1 MTHEVFSIVA
11 PVAGPD
17 AAEALRRRINPAR
30 DGRQPIPG
38 LSLDRLPMLHY
49 ASLVVFDGQEVRE
62 EPGRIGRWLGRPA
75 RTFTTGPR
83 LVFECCIDGP
93 RDAFLDALLHIG
105 GPALHEIFS
114 HCLGYPAGAGA
125 RDTGAARAGRESGG
139 THEPGGLRAWIV
151 AHIRR
156 PHLLHVGNP
165 GMRAAHIRAGHALR
179 EKIDDHLDRL
189 VRLRRSLDPP
199 LTIVNQV
206 RDALNVPAA
215 PGAWHLSSEAVPG
228 NPAAAA
234 WFDDPAAQWPSRIVN
249 WLKLAAFAAVPIGVL
264 LYLFF
269 ARGVIAAALAW
280 IAFIVLRKAA
290 GRYFKGSHPPPAE
303 DRERFRQL
311 KELEDFGVAN
321 HMASFV
327 MLKRGRLHLLRVR
340 YTLFFFELLYRTIF
354 TDITP
359 GRLRGLQ
366 TIHFAHWTVID
377 LLDREGKPTGRHAL
391 LFLSNYDGSWETYLD
406 DFIAFLLGGVVR
418 IWSSGERFPWPLDGP
433 AFKTWARE
441 CMSPWDHWYQAYPT
455 LSVINIENNDAIRK
469 GLLAPMRTEM
479 EARRWLLRFGSA
491 RVRDEQLM
499 PTPGTLESRDIQGLV
514 FSGYRRLPHAM
525 YVLLRVRDA
534 EAARR
539 WLGAIASEVTDG
551 RIKRKEELELER
563 LAINIAFTHAG
574 LQRLGLPDQVLHAFP
589 SAFQEGMAPKGM
601 RHRSRAL
608 GDHGASDPAKWRWG
622 GYGNG
627 NGDGGDEAR
636 VDILLMIYALTPE
649 DLRAA
654 VAARVDA
661 FETVMAGKCVDRIEG
676 GFMAVPKG
684 NGADPKLSMEHFGF
698 VDGVSQPVIE
708 GTFIA
713 AKDSA
718 AESSHLLKP
727 GEFVLGYPAGDG
739 TIAAGVPV
747 DPRFDRHQM
756 LPLAAAPAAG
766 QAMRDFGRN
775 GTYLVFRQLE
785 QDVAAFRAFTAK
797 ASGAN
802 GPPYHPSAGARVG
815 AHIVGRW
822 RDGVP
827 LTAVNAPGRNTNEF
841 TFSGDAH
848 GFSCPIGSHVRRANP
863 RDSLLDVPSAA
874 LASANRHRLLRRGR
888 TYGPPLALDAHG
900 HDDRE
905 RGLVFMCLNSDIER
919 QFEFVQQNW
928 LNNPCFGGLYDERDP
943 LVSPQPNGGG
953 RLTLQADGVRERIGG
968 IGQYVT
974 VKCGGYFFMPGLS
987 ALRYL
992 AHGDAVSPPV
1002 LSSAAALAADP
1013 RRVEVRTE
1021 LRRLPAGEAARAAH
1035 AAAVQRPSLL
1045 YRMLSWAEDVLPK
1058 VRTLWAARFP
1068 LLLAAVLVLLPQASR
1083 WIHALSSWTVSSVS
1097 SVTTGPSGPSAVG
1110 NVNVDAN
1117 VGPNFNADALL
1128 DRWFVLDW
1136 WGLALV
1142 SLIASLSAFASL
1154 IALRIVMLYG
1164 WRSGLRGARWTGSVT
1179 WPKIFAF
1186 HLLALPIVWAAIDRT
1201 ARATLAGAAGGWPY
1215 WRIVLDLIPA
1225 ALAGGLAA
1233 IALLLAATSIQS
1245 IWRGARP
1252 DLFFPPNPLFKNLA
1266 GPGAQGARVSK
1277 FAQRM
1282 TRLGAWIVDSV
1293 PEEIGRGY
1301 IDYRV
1306 RRVLP
1311 GHAFAAVFAALVV
1324 IGYIAAVIIIT
1335 LSPAADAFVPPLAF
1349 FLLTVMAAAWTLS
1362 AIAFFFDRY
1371 HIPIVLPIGVTLVA
1385 IEFVRR
1391 AVAGE

>member
-11 PVAGPD
+11 PVARTGV
-17 AAEALRRRINPAR
+17 EALRQRVNPAR
-30 DGRQPIPG
+30 DGRQPIAG
-38 LSLDRLPMLHY
+38 LPLDHLAMLHY
-49 ASLVVFDGQEVRE
+49 ASLTIFDGQEVRE
-62 EPGRIGRWLGRPA
+62 EPGRIGRWLGRQG

-83 LVFECCIDGP
+83 LVFEFCIDGP
-93 RDAFLDALLHIG
+93 RDLFLDALLHIG
-105 GPALHEIFS
+105 GPALDDIFS
-114 HCLGYPAGAGA
+114 HCADYPPAGG
-125 RDTGAARAGRESGG
+125 
-139 THEPGGLRAWIV
+139 GGLRAWAV

-165 GMRAAHIRAGHALR
+165 GVRAAHVRAGHALR
-179 EKIDDHLDRL
+179 ERIEDHLDRL

-199 LTIVNQV
+199 LTIVNQL
-206 RDALNVPAA
+206 RRALNVPAA
-215 PGAWHLSSEAVPG
+215 PGAWHLSSDPVSSPDPG
-228 NPAAAA
+228 STGTPA

-249 WLKLAAFAAVPIGVL
+249 WSKLAAFAAVPLAIL

-269 ARGVIAAALAW
+269 TRGAIAVVLAY
-280 IAFIVLRKAA
+280 IAYVAVRKAA
-290 GRYFKGSHPPPAE
+290 RRYFNGNNPPPEE
-303 DRERFRQL
+303 DHERFRQL
-311 KELEDFGVAN
+311 KELEDFGVTN
-321 HMASFV
+321 HMSSLV
-327 MLKRGRLHLLRVR
+327 MLKRGWLHRLRVR
-340 YTLFFFELLYRTIF
+340 YTLFFFELLYRTMF

-377 LLDREGKPTGRHAL
+377 LLDERGQPTGRHAL

-406 DFIAFLLGGVVR
+406 DFIAFLLGGVIR

-433 AFKTWARE
+433 AFKTWARQ
-441 CMSPWDHWYQAYPT
+441 CMSPWDYWYQAYPT
-455 LSVINIENNDAIRK
+455 LTVINVENNDAIRR
-469 GLLAPMRTEM
+469 GLLTPMRTEM
-479 EARRWLLRFGSA
+479 EARRWLLRLGSA
-491 RVRDEQLM
+491 RVRDEQLI

-525 YVLLRVRDA
+525 YVPLRVHDA
-534 EAARR
+534 AAARR

-551 RIKRKEELELER
+551 RIKRKEELQLER
-563 LAINIAFTHAG
+563 LAINIAFTHRG
-574 LQRLGLPDQVLHAFP
+574 LHRLGLPDDILRAFP

-608 GDHGASDPAKWRWG
+608 GDVGASDPAKWRWG
-622 GYGNG
+622 G
-627 NGDGGDEAR
+627 DAQA
-636 VDILLMIYALTPE
+636 DILLMVYALTPE
-649 DLRAA
+649 DLNAA
-654 VAARVDA
+654 VAARVGA
-661 FETVMAGKCVDRIEG
+661 FETTKAGECVDRIEG
-676 GFMAVPKG
+676 GFLPVPEG
-684 NGADPKLSMEHFGF
+684 DGLDPKLAMEHFGF

-713 AKDSA
+713 TKDTAS
-718 AESSHLLKP
+718 ESSHLLKP

-747 DPRFDRHQM
+747 DPRFDRHQL
-756 LPLAAAPAAG
+756 LPPAAAAADS
-766 QAMRDFGRN
+766 MRDFGRN

-797 ASGAN
+797 TAGAN
-802 GPPYHPSAGARVG
+802 GPPYHPAAGARIG

-827 LTAVNAPGRNTNEF
+827 LTAVNAPGRENNEF

-848 GFSCPIGSHVRRANP
+848 GVSCPIGSHVRRANP
-863 RDSLLDVPSAA
+863 RDSLLDQSSAA

-888 TYGPPLALDAHG
+888 TYGPVLAPDAHG

-943 LVSPQPNGGG
+943 LIATQPNGGG
-953 RLTLQADGVRERIGG
+953 RFTVQADGVRERIGG

-974 VKCGGYFFMPGLS
+974 VKCGDYFFLPGLS

-992 AHGDAVSPPV
+992 AHGEAATPPV
-1002 LSSAAALAADP
+1002 MSDAASLAAPP
-1013 RRVEVRTE
+1013 RRVETTSGRT
-1021 LRRLPAGEAARAAH
+1021 P
-1035 AAAVQRPSLL
+1035 AVQTPSLA
-1045 YRMLSWAEDVLPK
+1045 YRVLSWTERMLPK

-1068 LLLAAVLVLLPQASR
+1068 LLLAAVLVFLPSTLTPRLASWLVPR
-1083 WIHALSSWTVSSVS
+1083 RVY
-1097 SVTTGPSGPSAVG
+1097 VTDFFS
-1110 NVNVDAN
+1110 
-1117 VGPNFNADALL
+1117 
-1128 DRWFVLDW
+1128 RWFVLDW

-1142 SLIASLSAFASL
+1142 SAIASLSAFASL
-1154 IALRIVMLYG
+1154 IALRIVLLYG
-1164 WRSGLRGARWTGSVT
+1164 WRSGLRGAQWTGSVT
-1179 WPKIFAF
+1179 WLKIFAF
-1186 HLLALPIVWAAIDRT
+1186 HLLALPVVWTAIDRT
-1201 ARATLAGAAGGWPY
+1201 ARATLAGATVDGVGIGVGVSSGAWPY

-1225 ALAGGLAA
+1225 ALAGGFAA
-1233 IALLLAATSIQS
+1233 IALLLVATSIQS

-1266 GPGAQGARVSK
+1266 GPGAQGARVSRLAER
-1277 FAQRM
+1277 FR
-1282 TRLGAWIVDSV
+1282 RLGAWIVDSV

-1311 GHAFAAVFAALVV
+1311 GHAFAAVFTALVV
-1324 IGYIAAVIIIT
+1324 IGYIAALVIVN
-1335 LSPAADAFVPPLAF
+1335 LSPTAAAQVPPLAF
-1349 FLLTVMAAAWTLS
+1349 LLFTVTAAAWVLS

-1371 HIPIVLPIGVTLVA
+1371 HIPIFLPIGITLVVIA
-1385 IEFVRR
+1385 LVRR
-1391 AVAGE
+1391 IVAGE

>member
-1 MTHEVFSIVA
+1 MTHEVFAIVA
-11 PVAGPD
+11 PVD
-17 AAEALRRRINPAR
+17 RTRVEALRQRVNPAR
-30 DGRQPIPG
+30 DGRQPIAG
-38 LSLDRLPMLHY
+38 LPLDHLPMLHY
-49 ASLVVFDGQEVRE
+49 ASLTVFDGQEVRE
-62 EPGRIGRWLGRPA
+62 EPGRIGRWLGRQG

-83 LVFECCIDGP
+83 LVLECCIDGP
-93 RDAFLDALLHIG
+93 RDLFLDALLHIG
-105 GPALHEIFS
+105 GPALDDIFS
-114 HCLGYPAGAGA
+114 HCVDYPPAG
-125 RDTGAARAGRESGG
+125 DD
-139 THEPGGLRAWIV
+139 GLRTWIV

-165 GMRAAHIRAGHALR
+165 GVRAAHVRAGHALR
-179 EKIDDHLDRL
+179 EQIEDHLDRL

-199 LTIVNQV
+199 LTIVNQL
-206 RDALNVPAA
+206 RRALNVPAA
-215 PGAWHLSSEAVPG
+215 PGAWHLSSDAVPG
-228 NPAAAA
+228 NPATAA

-249 WLKLAAFAAVPIGVL
+249 WLKLAAFVAVPLAIL

-269 ARGVIAAALAW
+269 ARGVIAVVLAW
-280 IAFIVLRKAA
+280 IAYVAVRKAA
-290 GRYFKGSHPPPAE
+290 RRWFNGRNPPPAE
-303 DRERFRQL
+303 NHARFRQL
-311 KELEDFGVAN
+311 KELEDFGVTN
-321 HMASFV
+321 HMSSLV
-327 MLKRGRLHLLRVR
+327 MLKRGWLHHLRVR
-340 YTLFFFELLYRTIF
+340 YTLFFFELLYRTMF

-377 LLDREGKPTGRHAL
+377 LLDERGQPTGRHAL

-406 DFIAFLLGGVVR
+406 DFIAFLLGGVIR

-433 AFKTWARE
+433 AFKTWARQ
-441 CMSPWDHWYQAYPT
+441 CMSPWDYWYQAYPT
-455 LSVINIENNDAIRK
+455 LGVINIENNDAIRK

-479 EARRWLLRFGSA
+479 EARRWLLRLGSA

-525 YVLLRVRDA
+525 YVPLRIDDA
-534 EAARR
+534 AAARR
-539 WLGAIASEVTDG
+539 WLEAIVREVTDG

-563 LAINIAFTHAG
+563 LAINVAFTHRG
-574 LQRLGLPDQVLHAFP
+574 LHRLGLPDEVLRAFP
-589 SAFQEGMAPKGM
+589 AAFQEGMAPKGM

-608 GDHGASDPAKWRWG
+608 GDNGASDPANWRWG
-622 GYGNG
+622 GATQ
-627 NGDGGDEAR
+627 DGAE

-649 DLRAA
+649 DLTAA
-654 VAARVDA
+654 VAARVQA
-661 FETVMAGKCVDRIEG
+661 FETTMAAGKCVDRIEG
-676 GFMAVPKG
+676 GFLPVPEG
-684 NGADPKLSMEHFGF
+684 DGLDPKLSMEHFGF

-708 GTFIA
+708 GTFLA
-713 AKDSA
+713 TKDTVT
-718 AESSHLLKP
+718 ESSHLLKP

-756 LPLAAAPAAG
+756 LPPAAES
-766 QAMRDFGRN
+766 MRDFGRN

-797 ASGAN
+797 TAGAN
-802 GPPYHPSAGARVG
+802 GPPYHPSAGARIG

-827 LTAVNAPGRNTNEF
+827 LTAVNAPGRDNNEF

-863 RDSLLDVPSAA
+863 RDSLLDQSSAA

-888 TYGPPLALDAHG
+888 TYGPTLALDAHG

-905 RGLVFMCLNSDIER
+905 RGLIFMCLNSDIER

-943 LVSPQPNGGG
+943 LIASQPNGGG
-953 RLTLQADGVRERIGG
+953 RFTLQADGVRERIGG

-974 VKCGGYFFMPGLS
+974 VKCGDYFFMPGLS

-992 AHGDAVSPPV
+992 AHGEAAAPPV
-1002 LSSAAALAADP
+1002 LSDAAALAAPP
-1013 RRVEVRTE
+1013 RKLETANARVS
-1021 LRRLPAGEAARAAH
+1021 
-1035 AAAVQRPSLL
+1035 AVQTPSLA
-1045 YRMLSWAEDVLPK
+1045 YRVLSWSERMLPK

-1068 LLLAAVLVLLPQASR
+1068 LLLAALLVCLPLMPRWASWLPR
-1083 WIHALSSWTVSSVS
+1083 DLRAYVDL
-1097 SVTTGPSGPSAVG
+1097 PS
-1110 NVNVDAN
+1110 
-1117 VGPNFNADALL
+1117 
-1128 DRWFVLDW
+1128 RWFVLDW

-1142 SLIASLSAFASL
+1142 SLIASLLAFATL
-1154 IALRIVMLYG
+1154 IALRIVLLYG
-1164 WRSGLRGARWTGSVT
+1164 WRSGLRGAQWTGSVT
-1179 WPKIFAF
+1179 WLQIFAF
-1186 HLLALPIVWAAIDRT
+1186 HLIALPIVWTAIDRT
-1201 ARATLAGAAGGWPY
+1201 ARATLAGVAAGAEAGAAGAWPY
-1215 WRIVLDLIPA
+1215 WRIILDLIPA
-1225 ALAGGLAA
+1225 ALVGGFAA
-1233 IALLLAATSIQS
+1233 IALLMIATSIQS

-1252 DLFFPPNPLFKNLA
+1252 DLFFPPNPLFKSLA
-1266 GPGAQGARVSK
+1266 GPGAQGARVSRLS
-1277 FAQRM
+1277 QRF

-1306 RRVLP
+1306 RRILP
-1311 GHAFAAVFAALVV
+1311 GHAFAAVFTALVV
-1324 IGYIAAVIIIT
+1324 IGYVAAVIVIN
-1335 LSPAADAFVPPLAF
+1335 LSPATAAQVPPLAF
-1349 FLLTVMAAAWTLS
+1349 LLFSVMAAAWILS

-1371 HIPIVLPIGVTLVA
+1371 HIPIFLPIGITLVL
-1385 IEFVRR
+1385 IEMVRR
-1391 AVAGE
+1391 ALAGE

>member
-1 MTHEVFSIVA
+1 MTHEVFSIVV
-11 PVAGPD
+11 PVAGMG
-17 AAEALRRRINPAR
+17 AAAALRQRINPAR
-30 DGRQPIPG
+30 DARQPIPG
-38 LSLDRLPMLHY
+38 LPLDRLPMLHY

-62 EPGRIGRWLGRPA
+62 EPGRIGRWFGRSA

-93 RDAFLDALLHIG
+93 RDTFLDALLHIG
-105 GPALHEIFS
+105 GAALHEIFS
-114 HCLGYPAGAGA
+114 HCVGYPAGAGA
-125 RDTGAARAGRESGG
+125 GAGAQEA
-139 THEPGGLRAWIV
+139 GGLRAWVV

-189 VRLRRSLDPP
+189 VQQRRSLDPP
-199 LTIVNQV
+199 LTIVKQL
-206 RDALNVPAA
+206 RDGLNVPAA
-215 PGAWHLSSEAVPG
+215 PGAWHLSSDAVPG

-234 WFDDPAAQWPSRIVN
+234 WIDDPVAQWPSRVVH
-249 WLKLAAFAAVPIGVL
+249 WLKLAAFAAVPIAIL

-269 ARGVIAAALAW
+269 ARGVIVAALAW
-280 IAFIVLRKAA
+280 VAYVAVRKAA
-290 GRYFKGSHPPPAE
+290 RRYFNGSHPPPVE
-303 DRERFRQL
+303 DEQARARFRQL
-311 KELEDFGVAN
+311 KELEDFGVTN

-327 MLKRGRLHLLRVR
+327 MLKRGWLHRLRVR
-340 YTLFFFELLYRTIF
+340 YTLFFFELLYRTLF

-377 LLDREGKPTGRHAL
+377 VLDPDGQPTGRHAL

-406 DFIAFLLGGVVR
+406 DFIAFLLGGVIR
-418 IWSSGERFPWPLDGP
+418 IWSSGEGFPWPLDGP

-441 CMSPWDHWYQAYPT
+441 CMSAWDHWYQAYPT
-455 LSVINIENNDAIRK
+455 LTVINIENNDAIRK

-479 EARRWLLRFGSA
+479 EARRWLLRLGSA

-499 PTPGTLESRDIQGLV
+499 PAPGTLESRDIQGLV

-525 YVLLRVRDA
+525 YVPLRVHDA
-534 EAARR
+534 AAARR
-539 WLGAIASEVTDG
+539 WLVAIAGEVTDG

-563 LAINIAFTHAG
+563 LAMNIAFTHAG
-574 LQRLGLPDQVLHAFP
+574 LERLGLPGDVLRAFP
-589 SAFQEGMAPKGM
+589 SAFQEGMAPAGM

-608 GDHGASDPAKWRWG
+608 GDDGASDPANWRWG
-622 GYGNG
+622 GVGKAPI
-627 NGDGGDEAR
+627 DM
-636 VDILLMIYALTPE
+636 LLMVFALTPE
-649 DLRAA
+649 DLRSA
-654 VAARVDA
+654 VDTRVGA
-661 FETVMAGKCVDRIEG
+661 FESTMAGERVEPIEG
-676 GFMAVPKG
+676 GYLPLPEG
-684 NGADPKLSMEHFGF
+684 NGLDPKLSAEHFGF

-708 GTFIA
+708 GTFVA
-713 AKDSA
+713 TKDTA
-718 AESSHLLKP
+718 VESSHLLKP

-756 LPLAAAPAAG
+756 LPPAVAAAAA
-766 QAMRDFGRN
+766 AMRDFGKN

-785 QDVAAFRAFTAK
+785 QDVAAFRAFTART
-797 ASGAN
+797 AGAN

-822 RDGVP
+822 RDGEP
-827 LTAVNAPGRNTNEF
+827 LTAVNAPGRDTNEF
-841 TFSGDAH
+841 TFSADAH

-863 RDSLLDVPSAA
+863 RDSLLDQSSAA

-888 TYGPPLALDAHG
+888 TYGPPLAHDAHG

-992 AHGDAVSPPV
+992 AHGEAAPPPAVSG
-1002 LSSAAALAADP
+1002 AAALAAPP
-1013 RRVEVRTE
+1013 RRVET
-1021 LRRLPAGEAARAAH
+1021 ATAANTRAQ
-1035 AAAVQRPSLL
+1035 AVQTPSLA
-1045 YRMLSWAEDVLPK
+1045 YRVLSWSEKMLPK
-1058 VRTLWAARFP
+1058 ARTLWAARFP
-1068 LLLAAVLVLLPQASR
+1068 LLLAAVLVLLPLMPRLAQAT
-1083 WIHALSSWTVSSVS
+1083 WMPFDLGLIA
-1097 SVTTGPSGPSAVG
+1097 
-1110 NVNVDAN
+1110 NVNVDAR
-1117 VGPNFNADALL
+1117 FT
-1128 DRWFVLDW
+1128 RWFVLDW

-1142 SLIASLSAFASL
+1142 SLTASLSAFASL
-1154 IALRIVMLYG
+1154 IALRLVLLYG
-1164 WRSGLRGARWTGSVT
+1164 WRSGLRGAQWTGSVT
-1179 WPKIFAF
+1179 WLKIFAF
-1186 HLLALPIVWAAIDRT
+1186 HLLALPIVWTAINRT
-1201 ARATLAGAAGGWPY
+1201 AQATLAGGTLTGPTVVTPGALPY

-1233 IALLLAATSIQS
+1233 IALLLVATSIQS

-1277 FAQRM
+1277 LSERL
-1282 TRLGAWIVDSV
+1282 TRLGAWIVDNV

-1311 GHAFAAVFAALVV
+1311 GHAFATVFTALVV
-1324 IGYIAAVIIIT
+1324 IGYLAAIVTIT
-1335 LSPAADAFVPPLAF
+1335 VNPAAAAFVPPLAF
-1349 FLLTVMAAAWTLS
+1349 FLFTVMAAAWVLA

-1371 HIPIVLPIGVTLVA
+1371 HIPIFLPIGVALVA
-1385 IEFVRR
+1385 LEFVRR
-1391 AVAGE
+1391 TVAGE